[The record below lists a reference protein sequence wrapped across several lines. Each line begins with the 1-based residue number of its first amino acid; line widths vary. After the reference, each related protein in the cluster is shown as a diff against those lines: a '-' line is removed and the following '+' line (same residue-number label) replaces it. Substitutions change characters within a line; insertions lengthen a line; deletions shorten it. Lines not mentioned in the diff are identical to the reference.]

1 MQTSHVCLGCSVT
14 GSTWFLG
21 WERDLHCPGL
31 GLSYPILCHL
41 LSTARRCN
49 YVSPFSCSFCR
60 NLNETAQKWTGHRT
74 VTLSPS
80 LGRGSLN
87 SSLLCCPGVRVMTQ
101 PLRVGSTSLSQEEL
115 YSLLTSRRHQIL
127 SQSPKSDPGG
137 VCPAKGVCST
147 PVLE

>member
-21 WERDLHCPGL
+21 WERDLRCPGL

-115 YSLLTSRRHQIL
+115 CSLLTSRRHHA
-127 SQSPKSDPGG
+127 DPF
-137 VCPAKGVCST
+137 PE
-147 PVLE
+147 P